1 MQSGTLTLPIAY
13 GQAKDLR
20 TFGLWR
26 HRHSQDNKGKKPSEE
41 PGGKSRE
48 HSIGSKETIV
58 ITKLAFL
65 SK

>member
-1 MQSGTLTLPIAY
+1 MEPLHMQSGTLTHAIAY

-48 HSIGSKETIV
+48 HSIKAQR
-58 ITKLAFL
+58 KR
-65 SK
+65 